1 MQNLEKILETF
12 SEKFEHIVPD
22 RTDARVLF
30 SLFIDFQENPDKTSY
45 GELEIKELI
54 KKYHK
59 QDTATEREQ
68 RQRVEER
75 LQTLLRQQFI
85 DRNKDRRIVLTDY
98 SMQLCKLFFEKIQPL
113 LNPSEIERTLEDVK
127 TTLELRSK
135 TVEDIKHWYNN
146 QFLKVLKSQVAN
158 QTIAIE
164 YQITELKNDLNE
176 KFKSMPF
183 MELLDY
189 FNRQMEIVIEN
200 RRKLTK
206 SFNGLDEITG
216 ILADTPLNKLSDV
229 EFIQIKSNLNETLDH
244 YKYKLEKTGDEISQ
258 IKRIAS
264 SLFDK
269 IDKKPFY
276 RKLETFLYQVLEQ
289 SYSQKKSNRT
299 DKEDNLY
306 YAVDILLPEIVQP
319 IEFIKDTP
327 DAFLFPEFHE
337 NFVVS
342 KNQKS
347 ETINRNLENMETAA
361 EKSRRRQEQARIIEG
376 WLSNLRKQLTTKE
389 EVDYSTFYMEM
400 LNTENDNDIELAIKG
415 TEHILKR
422 LRQEKY
428 RVETSTEF
436 SIDTKY
442 PDNAIWN
449 IKIKKPSLN

>member
-1 MQNLEKILETF
+1 MENLENILKIF

-30 SLFIDFQENPDKTSY
+30 SLFIDFQVNPDKTSY
-45 GELEIKELI
+45 SELEIKELI

-68 RQRVEER
+68 RQKVEER

-85 DRNKDRRIVLTDY
+85 DRNKERRIVLTDY
-98 SMQLCKLFFEKIQPL
+98 SLQLSKLFFEKIQPM
-113 LNPSEIERTLEDVK
+113 LNPSEIEKTLEDVK

-164 YQITELKNDLNE
+164 YQIAELKSDLNE
-176 KFKSMPF
+176 RFKTMPF

-189 FNRQMEIVIEN
+189 FNQQMEIVIDN

-229 EFIQIKSNLNETLDH
+229 EFIQIKSSLNETLDH

-276 RKLETFLYQVLEQ
+276 RKLETFFYQILEQ
-289 SYSQKKSNRT
+289 SHSQKKSNRT

-306 YAVDILLPEIVQP
+306 YAVEIILPEMVNP

-327 DAFLFPEFHE
+327 ETFLFPEFHE
-337 NFVVS
+337 SFVVS
-342 KNQKS
+342 KNQKA
-347 ETINRNLENMETAA
+347 ETVNRNLKNLETAA
-361 EKSRRRQEQARIIEG
+361 EKSRKRQEQARKIEG
-376 WLSNLRKQLTTKE
+376 WLKNLREQLKTNE

-400 LNTENDNDIELAIKG
+400 LNTENDIELAIKG

-436 SIDTKY
+436 SINKKY
-442 PDNAIWN
+442 PDNAIWK

>member
-1 MQNLEKILETF
+1 MQNLEKILESF

-30 SLFIDFQENPDKTSY
+30 SLFIDFQENPDKSSY
-45 GELEIKELI
+45 SELEIKELI

-59 QDTATEREQ
+59 QETATEREQ

-98 SMQLCKLFFEKIQPL
+98 SLQLSKLFFEKIQPL
-113 LNPSEIERTLEDVK
+113 LNPSEIEKTLEDVK
-127 TTLELRSK
+127 ITLELRSK
-135 TVEDIKHWYNN
+135 TVEDIKHWYDN
-146 QFLKVLKSQVAN
+146 QFLKVLKSQIAN

-164 YQITELKNDLNE
+164 YQIAELRNDLN
-176 KFKSMPF
+176 KQYKSMPF
-183 MELLDY
+183 IELLDY
-189 FNRQMEIVIEN
+189 FNQQMEFVIEN
-200 RRKLTK
+200 RKKLTK
-206 SFNGLDEITG
+206 SFDGLDAITG
-216 ILADTPLNKLSDV
+216 ILSDTPLNKLSDV
-229 EFIQIKSNLNETLDH
+229 EFIQIKSSLNETLDH

-258 IKRIAS
+258 IKRSAS

-276 RKLETFLYQVLEQ
+276 RKLETFFYQVLEQ

-306 YAVDILLPEIVQP
+306 YAVDISFPEIVKP

-327 DAFLFPEFHE
+327 DTFLFPEFHE

-342 KNQKS
+342 KNQKM
-347 ETINRNLENMETAA
+347 ETVNRNLKNLEIA
-361 EKSRRRQEQARIIEG
+361 EKKSRRRQEQARKIEG
-376 WLSNLRKQLTTKE
+376 WLNNLREQLTTKE
-389 EVDYSTFYMEM
+389 EIDYSTFYMEM
-400 LNTENDNDIELAIKG
+400 LNTEDDIELAIKG

-428 RVETSTEF
+428 RVDTSTEF
-436 SIDTKY
+436 SIDIKY
-442 PDNAIWN
+442 PDNAIWQ